1 MMWIKQLISEQKS
14 VDWTVVYFFPPFC
27 LRRFTFSL
35 APMVS
40 ANLYRNT
47 ITFTYQ
53 LCELLQSYENYQ
65 IERAINILNRIHKL
79 FKLEKKRRQTIKLN
93 IKQGVLKGNLR
104 ITDLDVE
111 CCFNV

>member
-1 MMWIKQLISEQKS
+1 
-14 VDWTVVYFFPPFC
+14 
-27 LRRFTFSL
+27 
-35 APMVS
+35 MVS

-47 ITFTYQ
+47 VTFTYQ

-79 FKLEKKRRQTIKLN
+79 FKLERKTKTNNKIKY
-93 IKQGVLKGNLR
+93 QAGVLKGNLR

>member
-1 MMWIKQLISEQKS
+1 MILKYTVNDVDQTINLRAKS

-47 ITFTYQ
+47 VTFTYQ

-79 FKLEKKRRQTIKLN
+79 FKLERKTKTNNKIKY
-93 IKQGVLKGNLR
+93 QAGGS
-104 ITDLDVE
+104 
-111 CCFNV
+111 